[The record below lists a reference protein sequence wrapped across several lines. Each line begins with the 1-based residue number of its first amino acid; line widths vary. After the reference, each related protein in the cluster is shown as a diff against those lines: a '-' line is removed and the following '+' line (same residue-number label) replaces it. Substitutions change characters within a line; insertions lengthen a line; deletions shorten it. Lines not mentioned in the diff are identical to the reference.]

1 MALICAEVTTASWAV
16 VRAATCAVDKALKL
30 AVLSA
35 AIAVVDHAA
44 TVAGEYD
51 EIDVILG
58 ASPLGLEAANC
69 LRERAKA

>member
-1 MALICAEVTTASWAV
+1 
-16 VRAATCAVDKALKL
+16 VDKALKL

-35 AIAVVDHAA
+35 AIAVVDQAA

-51 EIDVILG
+51 EIDVMLG